1 LLVVKAHGFVVG
13 AGLGARIGLVGRVV
27 LKHET
32 VIGGGSQSFVRTGEV
47 SLPVNSDPRMIEVG
61 LDAIVIAVEGENFF
75 PVFIVTIGVVAMVS
89 PCPRIALARKSVHA
103 MMIA

>member
-1 LLVVKAHGFVVG
+1 
-13 AGLGARIGLVGRVV
+13 
-27 LKHET
+27 
-32 VIGGGSQSFVRTGEV
+32 
-47 SLPVNSDPRMIEVG
+47 MIEVG